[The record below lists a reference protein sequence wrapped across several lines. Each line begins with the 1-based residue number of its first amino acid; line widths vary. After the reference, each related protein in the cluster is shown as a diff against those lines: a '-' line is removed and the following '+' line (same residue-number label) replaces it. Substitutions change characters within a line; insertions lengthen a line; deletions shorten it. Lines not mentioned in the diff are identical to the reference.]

1 MKTNKEI
8 YELTQTIYESES
20 MLMENFTDQQA
31 IDTINQLRLHVK
43 TLIRALDSAA
53 DNANKIK
60 RIAKMYQKIDEA
72 KERVFKDGVYD
83 SVMIDYD
90 SATSSDA
97 RSREVVKVTTIEY
110 PRIDVTAEDAWDGDD
125 SMNA

>member
-20 MLMENFTDQQA
+20 MQMETFTDQQA
-31 IDTINQLRLHVK
+31 IDVINQLRLHIK

-60 RIAKMYQKIDEA
+60 RIAKMYQKIDDA
-72 KERVFKDGVYD
+72 KERVFKDSVYD
-83 SVMIDYD
+83 IVIIDYD

-97 RSREVVKVTTIEY
+97 RNKEFVKAVAIEA
-110 PRIDVTAEDAWDGDD
+110 PHINVNAEDADPDVF
-125 SMNA
+125 NA

>member
-1 MKTNKEI
+1 MKINKEI

-20 MLMENFTDQQA
+20 MQMETFTDQQA
-31 IDTINQLRLHVK
+31 IDVINQLRLHIK

-60 RIAKMYQKIDEA
+60 RIAKMYQKIDDA
-72 KERVFKDGVYD
+72 KERVFKDSVYD
-83 SVMIDYD
+83 IVIIDYD

-97 RSREVVKVTTIEY
+97 RNKEFVKAVAIEA
-110 PRIDVTAEDAWDGDD
+110 PHINVNAEDADPDVF
-125 SMNA
+125 NA